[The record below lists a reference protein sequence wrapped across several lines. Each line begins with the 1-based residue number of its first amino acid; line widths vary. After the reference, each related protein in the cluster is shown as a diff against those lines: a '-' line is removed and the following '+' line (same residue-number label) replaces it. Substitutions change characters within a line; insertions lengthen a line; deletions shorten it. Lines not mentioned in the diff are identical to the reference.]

1 MEAENSRNFL
11 EMDKPQLEIMGL
23 ISECYH
29 YLAETQRLMAGSVRA
44 KNWDKLVD
52 VYNDLLNRTDEIV
65 PTVSQYYINP
75 QKYEI
80 NTLTTIQTY
89 LHELK
94 KRGVY
99 GIGRAEVKL

>member
-1 MEAENSRNFL
+1 
-11 EMDKPQLEIMGL
+11 
-23 ISECYH
+23 
-29 YLAETQRLMAGSVRA
+29 
-44 KNWDKLVD
+44 VD

-65 PTVSQYYINP
+65 PRISQYHINP
-75 QKYEI
+75 KKYD
-80 NTLTTIQTY
+80 LTTLATIQSY